1 MSEPTIMDD
10 RLSRSLG
17 AVTETGAR
25 WAELHRRALEDVA
38 DLSVSTLRE
47 GTRLVAELGQT
58 SLETWRETLAMTRR
72 WQASTP
78 DLVFE
83 PMRWYQGALIESV
96 EAVRRAIAVAGMGT
110 RLVLASLERVQAA
123 ADLASRRVQE
133 GLAGNTSSKAGERR
147 AA

>member
-1 MSEPTIMDD
+1 MTEPTLLDE

-38 DLSVSTLRE
+38 DLSVGALRE

-58 SLETWRETLAMTRR
+58 GLEAWRENLAMTRR
-72 WQASTP
+72 WQASAP

-83 PMRWYQGALIESV
+83 PVRWYQGALIESV
-96 EAVRRAIAVAGMGT
+96 EAVRRAIAIAGMGT

-133 GLAGNTSSKAGERR
+133 GLAGGAGREGDGR